1 MYHNKAFKK
10 SARVIGE
17 LIAKFHP
24 HGDAAGYESLVRM
37 AQPFSLRYPLVWG
50 QGNFGSIDGDSA
62 AAMRYTEAKL
72 TKIAS
77 LMLEDIKKNTVDFQ
91 ENYDGSEIEPKVLPG
106 KIPNLLL
113 NGSTGIA
120 VGMATSIPPHN
131 ITETFNAAIALA
143 KNPDMQIPELMEFI
157 KGPDFPTAGIII
169 NKDELLNAYSTGR
182 GRVITRG
189 RAEIEFNED
198 NNKSK
203 IIITEIPYMLNKSN
217 LILKIVELAKNK
229 SIESISDIKDES
241 NRDGIRISIKLKKRI
256 YSWSWIK

>member
-1 MYHNKAFKK
+1 
-10 SARVIGE
+10 
-17 LIAKFHP
+17 
-24 HGDAAGYESLVRM
+24 
-37 AQPFSLRYPLVWG
+37 
-50 QGNFGSIDGDSA
+50 
-62 AAMRYTEAKL
+62 
-72 TKIAS
+72 
-77 LMLEDIKKNTVDFQ
+77 MLEDIKKNTVDFQ

-217 LILKIVELAKNK
+217 LILKIVELAKK
-229 SIESISDIKDES
+229 Q
-241 NRDGIRISIKLKKRI
+241 I
-256 YSWSWIK
+256 YWVDFRH